1 MYRVVAVAI
10 SLAALQPA
18 WCSAGVTSKAAK
30 EAAEFVLRKFG
41 KEAEEQGLQTLTR
54 RIETLGLKYGD
65 DAVAAVKKVGPRAL
79 NYIDE
84 AGETGLQSAKLLA
97 RYGDDAVWIVR
108 KPNRLAM
115 FSKYGDDA
123 ARAMMKQ
130 GQIAE
135 PLITSLGKP
144 AATALKNV
152 SARNA
157 RRLAMMAEDGTL
169 AGIGRTEALLTVVG
183 KYGDRAMAFVWRNK
197 GALAVAGAL
206 TAFLANPEPFIDGT
220 VELTKAAGESIAK
233 PLATEIG
240 RGTNWTFVLPTLI
253 VLAGAFV
260 GLKLWLS
267 RRLVR
272 SAGLR

>member
-1 MYRVVAVAI
+1 MYRVAAVAI
-10 SLAALQPA
+10 SFAALQPA
-18 WCSAGVTSKAAK
+18 CCWAGVTSKAAK

-41 KEAEEQGLQTLTR
+41 QEAEEQGLQTLAK

-97 RYGDDAVWIVR
+97 RYGDDAVWIVK
-108 KPNRLAM
+108 KPSRIAM

-135 PLITSLGKP
+135 PLIASLGKS
-144 AATALKNV
+144 AATALKSV
-152 SARNA
+152 SPRNA
-157 RRLAMMAEDGTL
+157 RRLAMLAEDGTL
-169 AGIGRTEALLTVVG
+169 AGLGRTEALLTVIG

-206 TAFLANPEPFIDGT
+206 AAFLANPEPFIDGT

-240 RGTNWTFVLPTLI
+240 RRTDWSFVLP
-253 VLAGAFV
+253 VLTAIAGVFV

-272 SAGLR
+272 TPRLR

>member
-1 MYRVVAVAI
+1 MYRAVAVAI
-10 SLAALQPA
+10 SFAMLQPA
-18 WCSAGVTSKAAK
+18 WCRAGVTSKAAK

-41 KEAEEQGLQTLTR
+41 KEAEAHGLQTLTK
-54 RIETLGLKYGD
+54 RIESLGLKYGD
-65 DAVAAVKKVGPRAL
+65 DALAAVKKVGPRAL

-97 RYGDDAVWIVR
+97 HYGDDAVWIVR
-108 KPNRLAM
+108 KQSRLAM

-123 ARAMMKQ
+123 ARAMMKH

-144 AATALKNV
+144 AATALRSV
-152 SARNA
+152 SPRNA

-169 AGIGRTEALLTVVG
+169 AGIGRTEALLAVIG

-206 TAFLANPEPFIDGT
+206 AAFLANPEPFIDGT
-220 VELTKAAGESIAK
+220 VELTKAAGESIVK

-240 RGTNWTFVLPTLI
+240 RGTNWTFVLPTLAAI
-253 VLAGAFV
+253 AGVFV

-272 SAGLR
+272 SAALR

>member
-1 MYRVVAVAI
+1 MYRVVAVAV

-18 WCSAGVTSKAAK
+18 CCWAGVTSKAAK

-41 KEAEEQGLQTLTR
+41 KEAEEQGLQTLTK

-65 DAVAAVKKVGPRAL
+65 DAIAAVKKVGPRAL

-123 ARAMMKQ
+123 ARAMIKQ

-135 PLITSLGKP
+135 PLIASLGKP

-169 AGIGRTEALLTVVG
+169 ARIGRTEALLAVIG

-197 GALAVAGAL
+197 GSLAVAGAL

-253 VLAGAFV
+253 VLAGAFI
-260 GLKLWLS
+260 GFKLWLS